1 MKVALVILIA
11 LITASPSSNQ
21 LELMGAKTN
30 SNTVN
35 LPIESVPDDAG
46 EASRFDWAVKFLH
59 DWDLKR
65 TSPFLIP
72 NPFGFESGLQ
82 FLPRCKPGDEK
93 PEFIPTE
100 WNNHLLWLWWK
111 GIDK

>member
-1 MKVALVILIA
+1 MKTTLMIFALLMTVSLGSNPTEISGKI
-11 LITASPSSNQ
+11 SSN
-21 LELMGAKTN
+21 N
-30 SNTVN
+30 VN
-35 LPIESVPDDAG
+35 LPIGPTLDDTGAV
-46 EASRFDWAVKFLH
+46 SRFDWAVKFLH
-59 DWDLKR
+59 DCDLKR

-72 NPFGFESGLQ
+72 NPFSFESGLQ